1 MKHAIPYL
9 IFLFIFLQ
17 SSCKEDNT
25 SSIEEIYV
33 ETTFQLKGELP
44 DILLSSSAPNNE
56 KRDLY
61 GIDVLYADMDE
72 TPYAYGL
79 FDDLSLAKV
88 KLQKGKKYLFRVMV
102 VPNGKELCYDHLY
115 GDYIDIFRRLVENL
129 GISAGEACPLNNEF
143 YYHKEVHFWKLQN
156 IYRLLI

>member
-56 KRDLY
+56 QRD
-61 GIDVLYADMDE
+61 V
-72 TPYAYGL
+72 
-79 FDDLSLAKV
+79 
-88 KLQKGKKYLFRVMV
+88 
-102 VPNGKELCYDHLY
+102 
-115 GDYIDIFRRLVENL
+115 
-129 GISAGEACPLNNEF
+129 
-143 YYHKEVHFWKLQN
+143 
-156 IYRLLI
+156 